1 MRLIGIGTTPNQ
13 VYHRRDTAG
22 SDRHMANAFFSDL
35 LSTISE
41 RGRTLLRRGG
51 SSDTRP
57 DASQLLALCE
67 ALLSGRG
74 EASRLVIAPDVF
86 DGYHALDAPQRQAL
100 FPTPAPAY

>member
-13 VYHRRDTAG
+13 VYHRRETAG

-51 SSDTRP
+51 ALGTREN
-57 DASQLLALCE
+57 ASELLELCE
-67 ALLSGRG
+67 ALLFRRRETSGTPLAPRG
-74 EASRLVIAPDVF
+74 VGRFPDLSPARPASVLRALAP
-86 DGYHALDAPQRQAL
+86 RS
-100 FPTPAPAY
+100 